1 MGVAVDFGVME
12 RPLKGES
19 VSGDSYFV
27 KEFDDKVFVAVIDGL
42 GHGADAHIAAM
53 AAKQCME
60 QCYDR
65 SLDVIMK
72 MCHEQLTRTRG
83 AVIGMA
89 LFDYSSSK
97 YYFLGVGNI
106 RMQLIGKMQTVP
118 YSNSGIVGYNL
129 KNLHIYESSFYP
141 DDIFSMNSDGIT
153 QDFIL
158 NNYEKYMDIHLMV
171 KAIFNENALETDD
184 VAIIVGRL

>member
-1 MGVAVDFGVME
+1 MDFEVMA
-12 RPLKGES
+12 RPIEGEL

-27 KEFDDKVFVAVIDGL
+27 KEFDDNVFVSVIDGL
-42 GHGADAHIAAM
+42 GHGPDAHIASM

-65 SLDVIMK
+65 PLDVIIK
-72 MCHEQLTRTRG
+72 MCHEQLAKTRG
-83 AVIGMA
+83 AVIGIA
-89 LFDYSSSK
+89 LFDYSLSK

-106 RMQLIGKMQTVP
+106 KMQLIGKMQSAP
-118 YSNSGIVGYNL
+118 FSNSGIVGYNL

-158 NNYEKYMDIHLMV
+158 NNYERYMDIHLMA

-184 VAIIVGRL
+184 VTVIVGRL